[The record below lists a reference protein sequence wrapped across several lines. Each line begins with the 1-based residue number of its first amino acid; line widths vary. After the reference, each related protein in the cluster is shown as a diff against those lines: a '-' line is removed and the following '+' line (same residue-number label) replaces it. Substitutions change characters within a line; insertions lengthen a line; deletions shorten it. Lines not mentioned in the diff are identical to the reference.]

1 MCVFRYMMQ
10 HFYYCK
16 DFILVIPLI
25 FFDRWGTFM
34 HLIAITEIPSP
45 FGKTVAD
52 VEMSGYSFK
61 KEKGK
66 IAVEFCEKL
75 MAEPMPDYPSDES
88 IEEDRKEQERKL
100 VREQIINNAET
111 GNMFDFTF
119 CIVSHING
127 LLNQWVSW

>member
-1 MCVFRYMMQ
+1 
-10 HFYYCK
+10 
-16 DFILVIPLI
+16 
-25 FFDRWGTFM
+25 M

-52 VEMSGYSFK
+52 VEMSGDSFK

-88 IEEDRKEQERKL
+88 IEEDRKEIERHL
-100 VREQIINNAET
+100 ARAQIKNNAET
-111 GNMFDFTF
+111 GKMLILLFYHLNTILVCYIKLMKQWGRKMEIIIKEPFISTLHMEIV
-119 CIVSHING
+119 CIYMLQG
-127 LLNQWVSW
+127 MC